1 MEQPFPLIAFLSKLA
16 AAFFVLLFSCQDVDA
31 QTTYDWTG
39 ATSSAWNV
47 NTNWKIGSI
56 TATTAPSLA
65 TDIIRIGIGVTS
77 FTNQPVISGNVSCAF
92 ITFGALAGGATLTVN
107 SGVVLTVSNI
117 NVNHGSTGS
126 SNTKY
131 VTKLLGGGAINVTT
145 IQVGDNQ
152 QPAASLSGTVFTQLS
167 SQLTLTIAGNL
178 ILNSVGNNSAGVNW
192 CEFDLDAGTTIL
204 DGQIITQNVNTFS
217 ATQATLTVAIRGKF
231 SADNNA
237 NATTL
242 ILNNNNAVQLP
253 IADGQVVDF
262 TNNGSG
268 SCTIVYNSNSGS
280 QFVYTGLTDRI
291 GRGANVY
298 ENLTLQGAS
307 TKVTGGN
314 YSALPN
320 NLGIDVGG
328 TLTTQDGPV
337 DMVTNGSNFNI
348 DGSWTNSATVT
359 QGSGTIWVGGSLTN
373 NSPGVLNLGTGALNI
388 TGNYTNSAT
397 FTAGSGL
404 VTFNGGSAETLT
416 DAGNGT
422 TFNNVTFTG
431 GGTKTI
437 NSGNFAVS
445 SSGILTMSVSGTTL
459 AAGNKLFTLLSD
471 ATGSA
476 AVAAIPSG
484 CLISGTV
491 NIQRYLTGDNS
502 NSYRNYR
509 LLSSPVN
516 LTSATSGLNNYIS
529 LAYLNANFTV
539 GATTYHGAF
548 TGGAGGTGN
557 GFNLANNNPT
567 VYFYK
572 ESVPVSNVSF
582 TSGKHVG
589 VTKVSAATVDLSD
602 GSTGKNIPVGNA
614 YILYY
619 IGPNTRTDG
628 STGVTPGNATL
639 TASGFLNQ
647 GSITVNLWYAPAGGA
662 SGQLSY
668 NSALTLAQG
677 GPGYNMAGNPYAC
690 PLNLK
695 QVITDNPGI
704 DAVYLLNPTG
714 ATQSYTAYT
723 ANGSSA
729 PNLGYAV
736 SGGGFIVHTTGT
748 AKTLTFK
755 ESEKAAT
762 QVLTG
767 VLMGK
772 PISEPGLSGLYMK
785 LEQDSLNYDYCG
797 IYFRGDWS
805 DQSEAGDATDM
816 SGTSPQ
822 INISSLS
829 ADGKLMSVN
838 HLSSYTNGRRVR
850 LYTNVK
856 SDGAYFLRIEGI
868 RNIDTLYDI
877 YLIDHY
883 RKDSLNIRRAGSY
896 GFTIQKSDTAS
907 YGAGR
912 FELFFRRNPAY
923 AYQLLSFTAEKIA
936 RSPYVQLTWKTHYDV
951 PYINFTVERSTDGG
965 KTFTI
970 AGGMTG
976 SGAESYGLVDKG
988 AAIGTNI
995 YRLKQEDVNN
1005 VISYSK
1011 AAEVQLTNTD
1021 MPKISVFPNPAS
1033 NNINLAVNAGQKSSL
1048 YHIRI
1053 ISSSGSVVREIAT
1066 PQPNWSGNVAALEP
1080 GFYQVQVK
1088 DAAGQTLIGVTSF
1101 IKN

>member
-1 MEQPFPLIAFLSKLA
+1 L
-16 AAFFVLLFSCQDVDA
+16 
-31 QTTYDWTG
+31 TT
-39 ATSSAWNV
+39 
-47 NTNWKIGSI
+47 
-56 TATTAPSLA
+56 
-65 TDIIRIGIGVTS
+65 
-77 FTNQPVISGNVSCAF
+77 
-92 ITFGALAGGATLTVN
+92 
-107 SGVVLTVSNI
+107 
-117 NVNHGSTGS
+117 
-126 SNTKY
+126 
-131 VTKLLGGGAINVTT
+131 
-145 IQVGDNQ
+145 
-152 QPAASLSGTVFTQLS
+152 
-167 SQLTLTIAGNL
+167 
-178 ILNSVGNNSAGVNW
+178 
-192 CEFDLDAGTTIL
+192 
-204 DGQIITQNVNTFS
+204 
-217 ATQATLTVAIRGKF
+217 AIRGKF
-231 SADNNA
+231 SADNTA
-237 NATTL
+237 GATTL
-242 ILNNNNAVQLP
+242 ILNNNNAIQLP

-298 ENLTLQGAS
+298 QNLTLQGAS

-314 YSALPN
+314 YSASPD

-328 TLTTQDGPV
+328 TLITQDGPV

-348 DGSWTNSATVT
+348 DGSWTNSATLT
-359 QGSGTIWVGGSLTN
+359 QGAGTIWVGGSLAN

-388 TGNYTNSAT
+388 TGNYTNSST
-397 FTAGSGL
+397 FTAGTGL
-404 VTFNGGSAETLT
+404 VTFNGSSAETLT

-422 TFNNVTFTG
+422 TFNNVAFSG

-437 NSGNFAVS
+437 NSGNFALS
-445 SSGILTMSVSGTTL
+445 SSGILTMSGSTTL
-459 AAGNKLFTLLSD
+459 AAGNKLFTLRSD

-491 NIQRYLTGDNS
+491 NIQRYLTGNNS
-502 NSYRNYR
+502 ATYRNYR

-516 LTSATSGLNNYIS
+516 LTSTTSSLNNYIS
-529 LAYLNANFTV
+529 LAYLNADFTV
-539 GATTYHGAF
+539 GTTTYHGAF
-548 TGGAGGTGN
+548 TGGPGGTGN
-557 GFNLANNNPT
+557 GFSLANNNPT
-567 VYFYK
+567 TYFYK

-582 TSGKHVG
+582 TSGKHAG
-589 VTKVSAATVDLSD
+589 VTKVRAATVDLSD
-602 GSTGKNIPVGNA
+602 GSTVKNIPVGNG

-619 IGPNTRTDG
+619 IGPNTRTDA
-628 STGVTPGNATL
+628 STGITPDNATL

-647 GSITVNLWYAPAGGA
+647 GNVTVNLWYAPTGGA

-668 NSALTLAQG
+668 NSALTVAQG

-690 PLNLK
+690 TLNLK
-695 QVITDNPGI
+695 QLITDNAGI

-714 ATQSYTAYT
+714 AAQSYTVYT

-729 PNLGYAV
+729 PSLGYAV
-736 SGGGFIVHTTGT
+736 SGGGFIVHATGT

-755 ESEKAAT
+755 ESEKAAS
-762 QVLTG
+762 QILTG

-816 SGTSPQ
+816 NGTSPQ

-838 HLSSYTNGRRVR
+838 HLSSYTNGRSVR

-856 SDGAYFLRIEGI
+856 SDGAYLLRIEGI

-907 YGAGR
+907 YGTGR
-912 FELFFRRNPAY
+912 FELFIRRNPAY
-923 AYQLLSFTAEKIA
+923 AYQLLSFTAQKIA

-951 PYINFTVERSTDGG
+951 PYIHFTVERSTDGG

-976 SGAESYGLVDKG
+976 SGAESYSLVDKG
-988 AAIGTNI
+988 PAIGTNI
-995 YRLKQEDVNN
+995 YQLKQEDVNN
-1005 VISYSK
+1005 AISYSK

-1021 MPKISVFPNPAS
+1021 IPKISVFPNPAS

-1053 ISSSGSVVREIAT
+1053 ISSSGSVVREIASQ
-1066 PQPNWSGNVAALEP
+1066 QPSWSGNVATLEP

-1088 DAAGQTLIGVTSF
+1088 DATGQTLIGVASF